1 MTRPNE
7 HHDTITSGLRIVAER
22 PNGDGTYSPVDDPD
36 ATSPGGTISIIAKDR
51 DGNAVLVTN
60 AHVITGLRNSQPA
73 GGDRV
78 YHHEISGSRHIATVP
93 QWDILRPAWVHRKGG
108 LEGDGNN
115 RMDVGYAVLES
126 GVGVKFALH
135 GHDDQHLPG
144 ETINVHTD
152 RRIVPGTY
160 DPSIGDKLVFL
171 GRNSGEH
178 KVTVTGLNSR
188 QEVTGFRYIGLVSF
202 SSTVDLIGGDS
213 GAGLYRKVG
222 DEYQLSCIFFTASN
236 DRRTGYAFRASEAA
250 EALGLTFGNRPPIA
264 HAGPNRVINSNNP
277 VILEGSVDDPDS
289 ADRNYVTQNHTWT
302 QDSGPVTITLDPVA
316 DEPVHRTFTPEV
328 VGEYFFTLTATDQE
342 PLSASDTVRVS
353 VWPSAQSVLPT
364 RVRATAAARSV
375 ALGWT
380 GPSIATGYEVEIGIP
395 ASAGGLGHTSHT
407 TTGTTITIE
416 NLTPQQTYEYRV
428 RMTNSDG
435 VGPWT
440 DWATVVTPG
449 ETPPKPTGD
458 QWDVRYLNNKI
469 QVKLTE
475 LPAVIPAISQVK
487 AFLGTGL
494 EPDLTTVEK
503 EVGTTLNQWIDV
515 LTSRETDWR
524 TGRWL
529 AQIRFVNTSSSLYSI
544 GKSVTVPNHPPV
556 AFAGYNDIVLPNTT
570 VYLRGSSKDP
580 DRHLATE
587 MDYNWS
593 LVEDVTETPGR
604 STTRVPQVT
613 PLITIASPTSRRTS
627 FTAPAQA
634 QTLRIRLTVTD
645 PNGAT
650 DTDDVITQV
659 HSGVGTTEWLD
670 TRATRGCGAT
680 RDKEQMRRIDRR
692 PHGEYRWTADPED
705 EVWSAWEDT
714 DQTRNRNEGD
724 WTDTDPLETMG
735 TPPDVEKKQTRT
747 ITWEQEQTRTSE
759 TCGTI
764 ETKWLEA
771 SDTETRWVVNSPGP
785 WEDVDPPVC
794 QGCGPTKEKKQ
805 QRDNN
810 GVTEYQWLA
819 IPEPL
824 VWTDWE
830 DVVPSE
836 TRNRVEG
843 DWEDT
848 GRVQTDPVID
858 VDEKEQTRT
867 ITYDKRQ
874 RSANQCDEERFSWL
888 GVSET
893 QTRWVEGT
901 PVLVPTS
908 VPNNIT
914 ADPSAR
920 SVDIS
925 WDPVARATG
934 YVVEIGIPPSAG
946 GLGPTSDTTTGT
958 SITISNLLPWTTY
971 EYRVKAT
978 AEGRIGTWS
987 GWATVVTPKED
998 PLTPT
1003 NDQWD
1008 IEYDSDNKIQAKVIS
1023 LPAVIPAISEARVS
1037 MEIGQPPN
1045 PVTVTKAIGVSLGTW
1060 VDVLT
1065 SADANWQSGTWA
1077 AHLRFENSVGNSRY
1091 SLPGKPVIVPAVPTT
1106 PPPIIDPDPWGDWV
1120 DALPPNNTRNEVI
1133 GAWTDTGNQRENQVL
1148 LIMEKEQTRTITW
1161 EKRQERTSQSGNRTE
1176 SRWVDA
1182 SRTETQW
1189 VPGIIWE
1196 DVVPPVTRNRVEGSW
1211 SDTDETRWVATER
1224 IFERKQTRVVTWEK
1238 KQRNANNHSQ
1248 TRWVRTSTTQT
1259 QWVEIIEVCGSWSDT
1274 GQTRVD
1280 RYGSW
1285 SRTGRTRG
1293 SGANKECQ
1301 ERRTVYREK
1310 QQSCTTNAPYNNTRY
1325 RWVSTSSTTATQWVD
1340 CPEEVWPTTWT
1351 DTGSIENFDAGTWR
1365 DLSTTQG
1372 CGPNRERKQIR
1383 IATWRKEQFQTSNLG
1398 NRRTRWVSASRISF
1412 RWRDYPEA
1420 LRWGS
1425 WTDTGQQR
1433 ENQVLL
1439 IIEKEQ
1445 ERTSHCGDTQ
1455 TRWVYVSG

>member
-1 MTRPNE
+1 MTYQWEQLGLDELGVVPVTPV
-7 HHDTITSGLRIVAER
+7 TITNADQANASFVA
-22 PNGDGTYSPVDDPD
+22 PNQIGALSFKLT
-36 ATSPGGTISIIAKDR
+36 
-51 DGNAVLVTN
+51 VTD
-60 AHVITGLRNSQPA
+60 S
-73 GGDRV
+73 
-78 YHHEISGSRHIATVP
+78 
-93 QWDILRPAWVHRKGG
+93 
-108 LEGDGNN
+108 
-115 RMDVGYAVLES
+115 
-126 GVGVKFALH
+126 H
-135 GHDDQHLPG
+135 GASHSD
-144 ETINVHTD
+144 T
-152 RRIVPGTY
+152 
-160 DPSIGDKLVFL
+160 
-171 GRNSGEH
+171 
-178 KVTVTGLNSR
+178 VTVTV
-188 QEVTGFRYIGLVSF
+188 Q
-202 SSTVDLIGGDS
+202 
-213 GAGLYRKVG
+213 
-222 DEYQLSCIFFTASN
+222 
-236 DRRTGYAFRASEAA
+236 
-250 EALGLTFGNRPPIA
+250 NRNPIA
-264 HAGPNRVINSNNP
+264 YAGPNKVITVNNRVT
-277 VILEGSVDDPDS
+277 LEGSVSDPDP
-289 ADRNYVTQNHTWT
+289 ADRSYVLQHHTWS
-302 QDSGPVTITLDPVA
+302 QDSGPETVTLSPVA
-316 DEPVHRTFTPEV
+316 AWPARRTFTPRVE
-328 VGEYFFTLTATDQE
+328 GIYNFTLTATDQE

-353 VWPSAQSVLPT
+353 VLREAQNVLPR
-364 RVRATAAARSV
+364 RVMATAAARSV

-395 ASAGGLGHTSHT
+395 PSAGGLGHTSHT
-407 TTGTTITIE
+407 TTGTSITIGS
-416 NLTPQQTYEYRV
+416 LTPQKTYEYRV
-428 RMTNSDG
+428 RMTNADG

-440 DWATVVTPG
+440 GWATVVTPG

-458 QWDVRYLNNKI
+458 QWDVQYLNNKI

-475 LPAVIPAISQVK
+475 LPAVIPAISQVQ

-503 EVGTTLNQWIDV
+503 EVGTTLNQWVDV
-515 LTSRETDWR
+515 LESSETDWR

-529 AQIRFVNTSSSLYSI
+529 AQIRFVNSAGSSHYST
-544 GKSVTVPNHPPV
+544 GKPVTVPNNPPV

-580 DRHLATE
+580 DRHPATE

-692 PHGEYRWTADPED
+692 PHGEYRWAADPEE

-714 DQTRNRNEGD
+714 DRTRNRNEGD

-764 ETKWLEA
+764 EPQWLEA
-771 SDTETRWVVNSPGP
+771 SETETRWVVNSPGP
-785 WEDVDPPVC
+785 WEDVDPPVY

-874 RSANQCDEERFSWL
+874 RSANQCDGERFSWL

-893 QTRWVEGT
+893 QTRWVEGR
-901 PVLVPTS
+901 PDLLPTS

-934 YVVEIGIPPSAG
+934 YGVEIGIPASAGGLGHTSDTTTGRSITIGNLLPLQTYEYRVQATNTSGDGPWSDWATVVTSAPPPPPPVTPLPAPTNVMAEPTHNSVRVSWRVVGGATGYVVEIGIPPSAG
-946 GLGPTSDTTTGT
+946 GLVHTSHPTNDL
-958 SITISNLLPWTTY
+958 SITIPNLLASQTY

-978 AEGRIGTWS
+978 AEGRTGTWTT
-987 GWATVVTPKED
+987 WATVVTSAPPPPPPPITSTWVDTGRTRNRVEGIWRDTGNQRENQILLIMEKEQTRTVTWEKEQIDSTGNVTEPQWIPVSEVETQWIPVSD
-998 PLTPT
+998 PPSTPT
-1003 NDQWD
+1003 SSQWD
-1008 IEYDSDNKIQAKVIS
+1008 IQYANNKIQARVTE
-1023 LPAVIPAISEARVS
+1023 LPMVTPAISEVRVH
-1037 MEIGQPPN
+1037 MERGAPPN
-1045 PVTVTKAIGVSLGTW
+1045 QTTVTKAIGTTLDTW
-1060 VDVLT
+1060 VTVL
-1065 SADANWQSGTWA
+1065 SSGDTGWATGVTWV
-1077 AHLRFENSVGNSRY
+1077 AHIRFENSVGNSRY
-1091 SLPGKPVIVPAVPTT
+1091 SLPGKSVTVPNVT
-1106 PPPIIDPDPWGDWV
+1106 PPP
-1120 DALPPNNTRNEVI
+1120 
-1133 GAWTDTGNQRENQVL
+1133 
-1148 LIMEKEQTRTITW
+1148 
-1161 EKRQERTSQSGNRTE
+1161 
-1176 SRWVDA
+1176 
-1182 SRTETQW
+1182 
-1189 VPGIIWE
+1189 
-1196 DVVPPVTRNRVEGSW
+1196 PPVT
-1211 SDTDETRWVATER
+1211 
-1224 IFERKQTRVVTWEK
+1224 
-1238 KQRNANNHSQ
+1238 HSYRDI
-1248 TRWVRTSTTQT
+1248 TP
-1259 QWVEIIEVCGSWSDT
+1259 
-1274 GQTRVD
+1274 
-1280 RYGSW
+1280 
-1285 SRTGRTRG
+1285 
-1293 SGANKECQ
+1293 A
-1301 ERRTVYREK
+1301 VY
-1310 QQSCTTNAPYNNTRY
+1310 S
-1325 RWVSTSSTTATQWVD
+1325 
-1340 CPEEVWPTTWT
+1340 
-1351 DTGSIENFDAGTWR
+1351 
-1365 DLSTTQG
+1365 G
-1372 CGPNRERKQIR
+1372 CGPNRRRKQECIR
-1383 IATWRKEQFQTSNLG
+1383 LGHEDTRWRSASEPLRWGDWRNVDSPVIVYGSWRNVGSPQLISGTCKQRKERSWTRSQRQQSRSHCGGTKFQSVTTEGTEFNYD
-1398 NRRTRWVSASRISF
+1398 TVS
-1412 RWRDYPEA
+1412 ET
-1420 LRWGS
+1420 WGS
-1425 WTDTGQQR
+1425 WTDTGRTR
-1433 ENQVLL
+1433 EHPVEL
-1439 IIEKEQ
+1439 IVEKEQ
-1445 ERTSHCGDTQ
+1445 ERFSSPCSRRQTQ
-1455 TRWVYVSG
+1455 WVIA